1 MQIVFQILAGG
12 VMAAAMYG
20 VPAIGAEAP
29 PTWAYPVNPPD
40 FKPHADD
47 GSIRRVPGSS
57 AGYTFT
63 QTMDR
68 FNATDWHPGDYPAMP
83 EIVARGSKPGVFACG
98 WCHRA
103 AGYGGPENANLAGLP
118 VDYFMQQIADYKNG
132 TRKTSVAKRGPTT
145 LMMGL
150 VKDITDAEVE
160 AAAKYF
166 ASVKPKQNIRLVE
179 TDSVPK
185 TFVAGWFL
193 ADAKTGEKEPIGQRI
208 IEIPEDLDQFES
220 RDPRARFI
228 AYAPVGS
235 VKRGEALVTT
245 GGGKTL
251 PCAACHGAD
260 LKGMGAVPPIA
271 GRSPSYMVRQL
282 YDLQSGARA
291 GAGAAQM
298 KPVVENL
305 TVDEMTSIAAY
316 LTTRLP

>member
-1 MQIVFQILAGG
+1 MLILFHILAGA
-12 VMAAAMYG
+12 VLAAAMYG
-20 VPAIGAEAP
+20 VAAFAAEAP
-29 PTWAYPVNPPD
+29 PAWAYPVRPPD
-40 FKPHADD
+40 FKPPSDN
-47 GSIRRVPGSS
+47 GSTHRVPGSS
-57 AGYTFT
+57 KGYTLT

-118 VDYFMQQIADYKNG
+118 VDYFIQQIADYKNG
-132 TRKTSVAKRGPTT
+132 TRNTSVARGPTT

-185 TFVAGWFL
+185 TFVAGSFL
-193 ADAKTGEKEPIGQRI
+193 ADARTCDKEPIGQRI
-208 IEIPEDLDQFES
+208 IEIPEDLEQFKS
-220 RDPRARFI
+220 GDPRARFI
-228 AYAPVGS
+228 AYAPIGS
-235 VKRGEALVTT
+235 IKKGEALVTT

-260 LKGMGAVPPIA
+260 LKGAALVPPIA

-282 YDLQSGARA
+282 YDFQNGARA

-298 KPVVENL
+298 KPVVEKL
-305 TVDEMTSIAAY
+305 TVDEMTAIAAY
-316 LTTRLP
+316 LTTRSP

>member
-1 MQIVFQILAGG
+1 M
-12 VMAAAMYG
+12 
-20 VPAIGAEAP
+20 
-29 PTWAYPVNPPD
+29 
-40 FKPHADD
+40 
-47 GSIRRVPGSS
+47 
-57 AGYTFT
+57 
-63 QTMDR
+63 
-68 FNATDWHPGDYPAMP
+68 
-83 EIVARGSKPGVFACG
+83 
-98 WCHRA
+98 
-103 AGYGGPENANLAGLP
+103 
-118 VDYFMQQIADYKNG
+118 
-132 TRKTSVAKRGPTT
+132 
-145 LMMGL
+145 
-150 VKDITDAEVE
+150 
-160 AAAKYF
+160 
-166 ASVKPKQNIRLVE
+166 E

-228 AYAPVGS
+228 AYAPVGR

>member
-1 MQIVFQILAGG
+1 MPFLDWVNKNQAKQVAGEVPYRLLDFQAQYGDAG
-12 VMAAAMYG
+12 
-20 VPAIGAEAP
+20 
-29 PTWAYPVNPPD
+29 
-40 FKPHADD
+40 
-47 GSIRRVPGSS
+47 
-57 AGYTFT
+57 AG
-63 QTMDR
+63 D
-68 FNATDWHPGDYPAMP
+68 
-83 EIVARGSKPGVFACG
+83 
-98 WCHRA
+98 
-103 AGYGGPENANLAGLP
+103 NLLIQG
-118 VDYFMQQIADYKNG
+118 
-132 TRKTSVAKRGPTT
+132 
-145 LMMGL
+145 
-150 VKDITDAEVE
+150 E
-160 AAAKYF
+160 
-166 ASVKPKQNIRLVE
+166 PKQNIRLVE

>member
-1 MQIVFQILAGG
+1 M
-12 VMAAAMYG
+12 
-20 VPAIGAEAP
+20 
-29 PTWAYPVNPPD
+29 
-40 FKPHADD
+40 
-47 GSIRRVPGSS
+47 
-57 AGYTFT
+57 
-63 QTMDR
+63 
-68 FNATDWHPGDYPAMP
+68 
-83 EIVARGSKPGVFACG
+83 
-98 WCHRA
+98 
-103 AGYGGPENANLAGLP
+103 
-118 VDYFMQQIADYKNG
+118 
-132 TRKTSVAKRGPTT
+132 
-145 LMMGL
+145 
-150 VKDITDAEVE
+150 
-160 AAAKYF
+160 
-166 ASVKPKQNIRLVE
+166 E

-282 YDLQSGARA
+282 YDLQSGAR
-291 GAGAAQM
+291 GVREQR
-298 KPVVENL
+298 K
-305 TVDEMTSIAAY
+305 
-316 LTTRLP
+316 

>member
-1 MQIVFQILAGG
+1 M
-12 VMAAAMYG
+12 
-20 VPAIGAEAP
+20 
-29 PTWAYPVNPPD
+29 
-40 FKPHADD
+40 
-47 GSIRRVPGSS
+47 
-57 AGYTFT
+57 
-63 QTMDR
+63 
-68 FNATDWHPGDYPAMP
+68 
-83 EIVARGSKPGVFACG
+83 
-98 WCHRA
+98 
-103 AGYGGPENANLAGLP
+103 
-118 VDYFMQQIADYKNG
+118 
-132 TRKTSVAKRGPTT
+132 
-145 LMMGL
+145 
-150 VKDITDAEVE
+150 
-160 AAAKYF
+160 
-166 ASVKPKQNIRLVE
+166 E